1 MKRKVYLAAPLFN
14 PMERQFNAQLAQ
26 ILGRAF
32 EVFLPQRDGLL
43 VVDLLN
49 KGMDIEQAKRIVF
62 ERDVD
67 ALHSC
72 DVVMAVLDGRSIDEG
87 VAVELGMA
95 YILGKE
101 CWGLKTDFRRL
112 SFFGDNPMVEV
123 IIQRRFHSIEDV
135 DVAVEAE
142 RVRHQHD
149 QEQAG

>member
-1 MKRKVYLAAPLFN
+1 MRKVYLAAPLFN

-26 ILGRAF
+26 IMTRAF

-43 VVDLLN
+43 VVDLLS

-72 DVVMAVLDGRSIDEG
+72 DIVMAVLDGRTIDEG
-87 VAVELGMA
+87 VAVELGIA

-112 SFFGDNPMVEV
+112 APFGDNPMVEV
-123 IIQRRFHSIEDV
+123 IIQRKFQSIEEV
-135 DVAVEAE
+135 EVAVETE
-142 RVRHQHD
+142 KVKTTTRL
-149 QEQAG
+149 G